1 MLDRDR
7 ILIKLDQLYGYLGE
21 LREVLPEDFTVY
33 RKVERKRACER
44 LLQVS
49 IEAVID
55 ICHLLVAGLRL
66 GIAAE
71 EDDLFD
77 KLEEAGII
85 SADMAEVLKEM
96 KGLRNIL
103 VHEYAQIDDRIVYD
117 IARTRLT
124 DFEAFKQQVL
134 QFLKT
139 AQTI

>member
-1 MLDRDR
+1 MLDRER

-21 LREVLPEDFTVY
+21 LREILPEDFAIY
-33 RKVERKRACER
+33 RKVEKRACER
-44 LLQVS
+44 LLQVA

-77 KLEEAGII
+77 KLKEANII
-85 SADMAEVLKEM
+85 SADMAERLKEM

-103 VHEYAQIDDRIVYD
+103 VHEYARIDDRIVYD
-117 IARTRLT
+117 IASARLT
-124 DFEAFKQQVL
+124 DFETFEQQVV
-134 QFLKT
+134 QYLKNI
-139 AQTI
+139 Q

>member
-1 MLDRDR
+1 VLDRDR
-7 ILIKLDQLYGYLGE
+7 ILIKFDHLYGYLGE
-21 LREVLPEDFTVY
+21 LRQVLPEDFTVY
-33 RKVERKRACER
+33 RKVEKKRACER

-77 KLEEAGII
+77 KLKEAGII
-85 SADMAEVLKEM
+85 SSDMAEVLKEM

-117 IARTRLT
+117 IASARLT
-124 DFEAFKQQVL
+124 DFETFKQQVL
-134 QFLKT
+134 QCLKT
-139 AQTI
+139 TR

>member
-7 ILIKLDQLYGYLGE
+7 ILVKLDQLYGYLGE
-21 LREVLPEDFTVY
+21 LREVLPEDFTLY

-77 KLEEAGII
+77 KLKEATII

-103 VHEYAQIDDRIVYD
+103 VHEYAQLDDRIVYD
-117 IARTRLT
+117 IASARLT
-124 DFEAFKQQVL
+124 DFETFKQQVL

-139 AQTI
+139 AQ

>member
-7 ILIKLDQLYGYLGE
+7 ILIKLDRLYGYLGE
-21 LREVLPEDFTVY
+21 LREILPDDFTVY
-33 RKVERKRACER
+33 RRVEKRRACER

-55 ICHLLVAGLRL
+55 VCHLLVAGLRL

-77 KLEEAGII
+77 KLRESSIVTEE
-85 SADMAEVLKEM
+85 MAEILKEM

-103 VHEYAQIDDRIVYD
+103 VHEYARIDDRTVYD

-134 QFLKT
+134 QYLNT
-139 AQTI
+139 AG

>member
-1 MLDRDR
+1 MLYRER

-21 LREVLPEDFTVY
+21 LREILPDDFAIY
-33 RKVERKRACER
+33 RKVEKKRASER

-103 VHEYAQIDDRIVYD
+103 VHEYAPIDDRTVYD
-117 IARTRLT
+117 IASARLT
-124 DFEAFKQQVL
+124 DFETFKQQVVRYL
-134 QFLKT
+134 
-139 AQTI
+139 QTIQ